1 MAQMDLFP
9 KNRTTSNST
18 KKNDNYLIT
27 TSFSG
32 RRRLASRSF
41 AVPRFERQFYFSDG
55 SIAIRV
61 LNREF
66 LLSNISTITIE
77 QHAIRTPLVYFRL
90 DLGCKACH
98 DRKRPQ
104 ESIAAMRCTLIRR
117 FKIEPQSPPR
127 SSWAALMR
135 SSEVVR
141 WWWHRTCKA

>member
-1 MAQMDLFP
+1 MVQMDFSP

-18 KKNDNYLIT
+18 KKNDNHLIA

-32 RRRLASRSF
+32 RRLASRSF

-55 SIAIRV
+55 LIAIWV

-66 LLSNISTITIE
+66 WLSNISTITIE

>member
-1 MAQMDLFP
+1 MAQMDFFP

-127 SSWAALMR
+127 SS
-135 SSEVVR
+135 
-141 WWWHRTCKA
+141 